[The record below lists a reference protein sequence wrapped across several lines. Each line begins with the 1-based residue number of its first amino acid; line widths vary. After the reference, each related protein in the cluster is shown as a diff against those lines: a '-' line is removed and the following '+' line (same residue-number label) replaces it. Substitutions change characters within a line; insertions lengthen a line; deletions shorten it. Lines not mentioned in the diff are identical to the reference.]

1 MNRQLRMI
9 VLGIVFLGGVGLA
22 WAAAAAPA
30 TAVIPRQVLFGNPDR
45 ASLQVSPDGQQ
56 LAFLAPLD
64 GVLNVWVAPLADPA
78 KAKAVTHDTRR
89 GIRGYFWAFTNEH
102 ILYVQDKDGDENWRV
117 YSVNVKTDAVR
128 DLTPATGVQA
138 RVQGVSYKFPHDILV
153 ALNDRNPQLHDI
165 HRVNIETGEK
175 KLLLENEGYV
185 GFVTDDTYAVRFA
198 MRITPDGGEEVLERT
213 ADGDWKSFTKIGQED
228 ALTTGPAGFDKSGK
242 VLYMTDSRGRNTAAL
257 TSYDLTTGKQTVL
270 AEDPRADVADVMAKP
285 VEKTIEAVGFTVERK
300 NWKILDKAIEK
311 DFATLRKV
319 ADGDFEVTSRSLD
332 DKVWIVAYLQD
343 DGPVRYY
350 RYQRPSGKAD
360 FLFVNR
366 PALEKLPL
374 AKMHPVTIKSRDG
387 MDLVCYLT
395 LPVGSNPDGKPR
407 PAQPVPLVL
416 NVHGGPWGRDNW
428 GYNAEHQWLANRGYA
443 ALSVNFRAST
453 GLGKQFTN
461 AGDREWG
468 ARMHDDL
475 LDAVQWAIREHI
487 ADPKKVAIMGGSY
500 GGYATL
506 VGMTFTPDQFA
517 CGVDICG
524 PSNLV
529 TFMNAIPP
537 YWQPVVDL
545 FVKRIGDHRTE
556 EGKKFLLERSPLMKV
571 AQIQRPLLIGQGAN
585 DPRVKQEES
594 DQIVQAMQA
603 KQIPVTYVLFPDEGH
618 GFARPENRLAFYG
631 VAESFLAQHL
641 GGRAEPI
648 GQDFGGSSVSVP
660 AGVDQVP
667 GVAEALKQG

>member
-1 MNRQLRMI
+1 MI